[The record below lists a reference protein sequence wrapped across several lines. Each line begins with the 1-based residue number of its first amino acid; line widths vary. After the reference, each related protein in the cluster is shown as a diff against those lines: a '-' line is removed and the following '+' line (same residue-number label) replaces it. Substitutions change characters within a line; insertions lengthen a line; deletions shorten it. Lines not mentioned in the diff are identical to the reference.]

1 VSEEEILLV
10 LTARELIMK
19 ARNYRLITNNCGD
32 VEKDGSD
39 TVEGFLAHRIKALEG
54 TGVDA
59 ISYCSHYSFNSCT
72 HATKVGE
79 IHRPIQG
86 SSCHAQALIDS
97 GRDCLQIVVDW
108 THDRGMD
115 TFWSMRMND
124 CHDGNPKIEEVRS
137 EFKRQHPEYLV
148 GREEDGRNREQFVG
162 NYRWWAGVNYA
173 IPEVRQR
180 AFDLI
185 EEVCENY
192 DVDGIEL
199 DWNRHNVYFPE
210 NRRGEPATVEHVAML
225 NDFMDRVRKMTE
237 RVGAKRGRPI
247 CLMVRVLDALE
258 LDLHLGLDIETWT
271 REKLIDILAPGD
283 YRQFTDWKEC
293 IELGH
298 KYGVQVYPCISATKI
313 HGRAKYIGRGGR
325 EEWELWR
332 GDAMNIWEAGADGI
346 SIFNGCPNHVPLW
359 GEIGDRETLLKL
371 DKVYG
376 PTHGSNNAD
385 AYFGEGTTEKYEQF
399 PTELKAGGTKKRAF
413 YVGEDVSSADL
424 KLRIRLAGLEGC
436 DGLSFSLNG
445 KELDELKKVQTPDD
459 DRCTGEIWLETRPK
473 AELIKR
479 QRNDV
484 EISAG
489 DLRQGDSGAV
499 LWEGV
504 QLHVGYG
511 HK

>member
-1 VSEEEILLV
+1 MN
-10 LTARELIMK
+10 AK
-19 ARNYRLITNNCGD
+19 NYRLITNNCGD

-39 TVEGFLAHRIKALEG
+39 TVEGFLAHRMKALEG

-59 ISYCSHYSFNSCT
+59 ISYCSHFSFNSCT

-79 IHRPIQG
+79 VHRPIQG
-86 SSCHAQALIDS
+86 RSCHAQALIDS

-108 THDRGMD
+108 THERGMD

-124 CHDGNPKIEEVRS
+124 CHDGNPRIEETRS

-148 GREEDGRNREQFVG
+148 GREEDGRHREQFVG

-173 IPEVRQR
+173 IPQVRRR
-180 AFDLI
+180 AFELI

-210 NRRGEPATVEHVAML
+210 NRRGEAATTEHVEML
-225 NDFMDRVRKMTE
+225 NDFMRQVRKMAQ
-237 RVGAKRGRPI
+237 RVGAKRGRAI

-258 LDLHLGLDIETWT
+258 LDLHLGLDVETWV

-283 YRQFTDWKEC
+283 YRQFTDWKQC

-298 KYGVQVYPCISATKI
+298 EYAVQVYPCISATKI
-313 HGRAKYIGRGGR
+313 HGRAKYIGKGGR
-325 EEWELWR
+325 DELQFWR

-346 SIFNGCPNHVPLW
+346 SIFNGSPIHVPLW
-359 GEIGDRETLLKL
+359 REIGDWGTLRKL
-371 DKVYG
+371 DKIYG
-376 PTHGSNNAD
+376 SSHGSNNAD
-385 AYFGEGTTEKYEQF
+385 AWFGKGTTEKYEQF
-399 PTELKAGGTKKRAF
+399 PTELKAGKTSKRPF
-413 YVGEDVSSADL
+413 YIAEDVSSADL
-424 KLRIRLAGLEGC
+424 KLRLRLAGLN
-436 DGLSFSLNG
+436 DHDSLDFALNG
-445 KELDELKKVQTPDD
+445 QKVDKLKKVQTPDD
-459 DRCTGEIWLETRPK
+459 DRYAGEIWLEMRPK
-473 AELIKR
+473 AELIR
-479 QRNDV
+479 RRRNEV

-489 DLRQGDSGAV
+489 DLRRGGSETV

-504 QLHVGYG
+504 QLHVGHG
-511 HK
+511 SK